1 MVTETADGDT
11 FPKFG
16 PSMSSHQRGD
26 NGLQSNPVQG
36 IAGMGLGL

>member
-11 FPKFG
+11 FSKFG
-16 PSMSSHQRGD
+16 PSMPCHQRGD

-36 IAGMGLGL
+36 IAGMGLG